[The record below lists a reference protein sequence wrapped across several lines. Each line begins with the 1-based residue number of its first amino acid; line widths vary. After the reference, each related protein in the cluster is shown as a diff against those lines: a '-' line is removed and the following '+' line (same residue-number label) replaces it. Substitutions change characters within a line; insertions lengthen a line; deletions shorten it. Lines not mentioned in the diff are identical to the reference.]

1 MRLKPGCGCLL
12 ILLAIVNLVLFVSS
26 ILSIFRAPSEN
37 PVQPSSFMLAA
48 SALIFAANVAV
59 SVMLGL
65 AAFRGVSFG
74 RKAAPQEA
82 DESTGQESTAVAEE
96 GEDEGED

>member
-12 ILLAIVNLVLFVSS
+12 ILLAIVDLVLLVSALFS
-26 ILSIFRAPSEN
+26 IVSGPSEN
-37 PVQPSSFMLAA
+37 PVQPSKLLLGGTAV
-48 SALIFAANVAV
+48 IFAANVAV

-74 RKAAPQEA
+74 RKSAAQDA
-82 DESTGQESTAVAEE
+82 DESTAEESTSLA
-96 GEDEGED
+96 DEGTEEVED